1 LAPAADFVGNFP
13 DAKSASMPTP
23 MDGRLAP
30 APIAGGMLQRFLKA
44 ANWLPVLSPARKG
57 FARFDLTYSHSS

>member
-1 LAPAADFVGNFP
+1 
-13 DAKSASMPTP
+13 